1 MPVIS
6 VIVPI
11 YNAEKYLEGCIQSV
25 LNQTYRNFELILID
39 DGSQDNSY
47 KICKNYEKKD
57 NRIILIHQKNQGQSV
72 ARNKGIQLAKG
83 KWISFLDADDVIH
96 PQMLEILL
104 NNIRKTNANISMCG
118 AEEGEKISAEFY
130 SKKNP
135 KFKKFEVSEAYL
147 ENIYQ
152 NVKYR
157 YWIVWAKLIN
167 IDIVRKYPF
176 TKGKVYED
184 NAVVCQWLYKAKT
197 VVDTNEKLYFYRI
210 NYEGTTKSN
219 FSKKRVDYLWA
230 LEQQISFYDKIQ
242 FNQMLEELCKFY
254 LENATEIYKKVNYE
268 LKDRALQKKIYN
280 DTKIIYKK
288 YKKQIKF
295 EKKQLIYTIGVFHP
309 RIIRIYWLFV
319 TIKNKIYK

>member
-1 MPVIS
+1 M
-6 VIVPI
+6 
-11 YNAEKYLEGCIQSV
+11 
-25 LNQTYRNFELILID
+25 
-39 DGSQDNSY
+39 
-47 KICKNYEKKD
+47 KN
-57 NRIILIHQKNQGQSV
+57 
-72 ARNKGIQLAKG
+72 
-83 KWISFLDADDVIH
+83 
-96 PQMLEILL
+96 
-104 NNIRKTNANISMCG
+104 
-118 AEEGEKISAEFY
+118 
-130 SKKNP
+130 
-135 KFKKFEVSEAYL
+135 
-147 ENIYQ
+147 
-152 NVKYR
+152 
-157 YWIVWAKLIN
+157 
-167 IDIVRKYPF
+167 
-176 TKGKVYED
+176 
-184 NAVVCQWLYKAKT
+184 
-197 VVDTNEKLYFYRI
+197 YFYRI

-254 LENATEIYKKVNYE
+254 LENATEIYKKVKYE